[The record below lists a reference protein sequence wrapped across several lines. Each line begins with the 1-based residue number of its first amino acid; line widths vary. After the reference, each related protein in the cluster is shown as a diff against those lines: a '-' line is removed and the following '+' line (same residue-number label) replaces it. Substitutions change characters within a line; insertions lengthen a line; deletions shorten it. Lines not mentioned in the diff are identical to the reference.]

1 MTETERIRQRLAVV
15 QAEKQQAETNWQRC
29 EGALQV
35 LRHMLGEVMREED
48 AVQVETPAAVE
59 TRMNGEMPASAGPPS
74 E

>member
-1 MTETERIRQRLAVV
+1 MTEIERIQQRLVVV

-35 LRHMLGEVMREED
+35 LRHMLGEAMREED
-48 AVQVETPAAVE
+48 AAKEETPEVVE
-59 TRMNGEMPASAGPPS
+59 TRMNGELPAAPG